1 MALNVRLQIISDDEV
16 VDELEAKGIL
26 GVVITEK
33 DRSFALGGKVS
44 IEDVI
49 VSKHIFEKGA
59 DEYVAANT

>member
-1 MALNVRLQIISDDEV
+1 MNEQTFSKLK
-16 VDELEAKGIL
+16 LEFEHN
-26 GVVITEK
+26 ITEK
-33 DRSFALGGKVS
+33 DRSFVLGGKVS